1 MNALSN
7 RRHPVLASVLAF
19 SLVLSLCA
27 PPALAQSGRT
37 HMAASDGRGAPRDSG
52 RTNTRVGEPAKAQVQ
67 DRKRTDH
74 ARREPAKAPSRA
86 QVRDRVRTAPAARA
100 PAKPESRVQMQERPR
115 AAPAARKPATERPDA
130 QVNNRP
136 RTARTARTPDKAPP
150 PVPVRDRARRDGDR
164 HGAPPQP
171 SPKAPLRTPAA
182 VPERVVLPRAG
193 SVSIRAKR
201 VSPAPSRHVVRT
213 AVRDRHVT
221 RGPRHYYR
229 PIIVNRT
236 IHVAPRR
243 VRHYRNVIVIR
254 PYGHWY
260 GGYGHFFSDAD
271 AWAFLALTAI
281 TLAIVDSL
289 SEAQQ
294 REHEAAQVLAAT
306 APIGETI
313 TWNDG
318 GASGSVTPLRDGRT
332 EDGEYCREFLQT
344 VTIGG
349 RAEEAYGTACL
360 KPDGAWE
367 VVSSGQ

>member
-1 MNALSN
+1 M
-7 RRHPVLASVLAF
+7 
-19 SLVLSLCA
+19 
-27 PPALAQSGRT
+27 
-37 HMAASDGRGAPRDSG
+37 
-52 RTNTRVGEPAKAQVQ
+52 
-67 DRKRTDH
+67 
-74 ARREPAKAPSRA
+74 
-86 QVRDRVRTAPAARA
+86 APAARA
-100 PAKPESRVQMQERPR
+100 SAKSAPKSQVQERRDTRLNDRP
-115 AAPAARKPATERPDA
+115 PA
-130 QVNNRP
+130 
-136 RTARTARTPDKAPP
+136 ARTARTPDKTPSTAA
-150 PVPVRDRARRDGDR
+150 VRERGRRDDGR
-164 HGAPPQP
+164 RGAPPRPTAATARP
-171 SPKAPLRTPAA
+171 SSLP
-182 VPERVVLPRAG
+182 VLPRAG
-193 SVSIRAKR
+193 SVSSRAKR
-201 VSPAPSRHVVRT
+201 VLPAPSRHVVRT

-221 RGPRHYYR
+221 RGPRHYRR

-332 EDGEYCREFLQT
+332 EDSEYCREFLQT

-349 RAEEAYGTACL
+349 REEEAYGTACL
-360 KPDGAWE
+360 RPDGAWE
-367 VVSSGQ
+367 VVSAGQ

>member
-1 MNALSN
+1 
-7 RRHPVLASVLAF
+7 
-19 SLVLSLCA
+19 
-27 PPALAQSGRT
+27 
-37 HMAASDGRGAPRDSG
+37 
-52 RTNTRVGEPAKAQVQ
+52 
-67 DRKRTDH
+67 
-74 ARREPAKAPSRA
+74 
-86 QVRDRVRTAPAARA
+86 
-100 PAKPESRVQMQERPR
+100 
-115 AAPAARKPATERPDA
+115 
-130 QVNNRP
+130 
-136 RTARTARTPDKAPP
+136 
-150 PVPVRDRARRDGDR
+150 
-164 HGAPPQP
+164 
-171 SPKAPLRTPAA
+171 
-182 VPERVVLPRAG
+182 VVLPRAG
-193 SVSIRAKR
+193 SVSTRAKR

-221 RGPRHYYR
+221 RGPRHYHR

-349 RAEEAYGTACL
+349 REEEAYGTACL